1 MTSKKVRPKAASI
14 TVKIPEWMM
23 GGDPA
28 AIAGICEWLVEPTAE
43 PNVWTVGSME
53 GQHGTNGDLFK
64 MFKLADTSNSD
75 SEDAY
80 SRLRGLKRHDGVI
93 EHEIWKSARAA
104 HSGLAK
110 NYPEEASALLMSMT
124 MLVSAAPTAEA
135 AAGML
140 RQTFNEFLRPA
151 VDDPSA
157 YLIEIKDAVGY
168 RFSVIRS
175 LLTAGGHALHEA
187 FRTEG
192 GFAPSSKGLF
202 SDSTLGFGAYLSC
215 MCASLSPALW
225 AYPIPR
231 PGAVILLFFG
241 SAISGQE
248 PLARDKIQLLGPL
261 HSAFEDEIAPADI
274 SAKTFIRAAHWW
286 INQLSTLFSIVT
298 EPSNYEDSQGQFE
311 PAAATER
318 LLSVEQMFR
327 DCQSILTI
335 TRDDHA
341 RRALTFNLL
350 KRLEGMIPGY
360 KWKDLVGR
368 SSIEKILEGLRSD
381 LPDDAQTVFM
391 ARAERSL
398 RVVAALEDGFFE
410 VTPEHGGTIQ
420 LPDQQ
425 GRLVS
430 VERKT
435 AVTEWLAI
443 VRNSLHG
450 FDKTPTQRDRALLAA
465 HDGRIPGEFSDLA
478 WLHLLDILAHPEKLA
493 RFDFLRR
500 RKQGA
505 QSAKGGH

>member
-1 MTSKKVRPKAASI
+1 MTSKKVRPKAGSI

-23 GGDPA
+23 GGNPA
-28 AIAGICEWLVEPTAE
+28 AMAEICEWVVGPTAD
-43 PNVWTVGSME
+43 PDVWTIGSVE
-53 GQHGTNGDLFK
+53 GLHGTNGNLFK
-64 MFKLADTSNSD
+64 MFKLADSANCE

-80 SRLRGLKRHDGVI
+80 SRIRGLKRHDGVI
-93 EHEIWKSARAA
+93 EPEIWKSARAA
-104 HSGLAK
+104 HAGLAE
-110 NYPEEASALLMSMT
+110 NYPEEASARLMSMT
-124 MLVSAAPTAEA
+124 MLVSAAPTADA

-140 RQTFNEFLRPA
+140 RKTFNEFLRPA

-157 YLIEIKDAVGY
+157 YLIEVKDVVGY

-175 LLTAGGHALHEA
+175 LLTAGGRELHEA

-202 SDSTLGFGAYLSC
+202 SDSTMGFGAYLAC
-215 MCASLSPALW
+215 MCASLSPAVW

-231 PGAVILLFFG
+231 PGGVILLFFG

-248 PLARDKIQLLGPL
+248 ALATDKIQLLGPL
-261 HSAFEDEIAPADI
+261 NSALEGEIEGVDI
-274 SAKTFIRAAHWW
+274 SARTYIGAAQWW
-286 INQLSTLFSIVT
+286 IDQLSTLFSIVT
-298 EPSNYEDSQGQFE
+298 EPSNYEDAQGRFE

-318 LLSVEQMFR
+318 LLSLEQMFR

-368 SSIEKILEGLRSD
+368 SSIEKILEGLRAD
-381 LPDDAQTVFM
+381 LPDDVQTVFM

-410 VTPEHGGTIQ
+410 MGPERVGNIQ

-425 GRLVS
+425 GTLVS

-450 FDKTPTQRDRALLAA
+450 FDKTPTLRDRALLAA
-465 HDGRIPGEFSDLA
+465 HDGRIPGEFCDLA

-493 RFDFLRR
+493 RYELLRR
-500 RKQGA
+500 RRQGA
-505 QSAKGGH
+505 QSTQAGR